1 MHTPRHAHRSAV
13 QRRIDAR
20 LDSARHHGLLP
31 APDPHEPRHATPCG
45 PAQVVTAA

>member
-13 QRRIDAR
+13 RRRADAR

-31 APDPHEPRHATPCG
+31 SPPEHTARHATRA
-45 PAQVVTAA
+45 AQAATAA